1 MEKREATVKRK
12 TTEVDITLS
21 LNVDGKGSGEVD
33 TGVKFLDHMLL
44 TLTKHSLFDLKVK
57 ATGDL
62 VHHVSEDVALVFGEA
77 LRKALGEKRGIRRF
91 GYAYVPMD
99 DSLARAV
106 VDLSGR
112 PYVSVKLNLHLT
124 ETEDMKIEDIEHFFL
139 SLGEALKA
147 NLHLEVLYGSND
159 HHKIEAVLKA
169 LALSFRDAVKIEPRI
184 AGETPSTKG
193 VL

>member
-1 MEKREATVKRK
+1 MDGR
-12 TTEVDITLS
+12 
-21 LNVDGKGSGEVD
+21 GKGRVD
-33 TGVKFLDHMLL
+33 TGVRFLDHMLL
-44 TLTKHSLFDLKVK
+44 TLAKHSLFDLRVK
-57 ATGDL
+57 AVGDL
-62 VHHVSEDVALVFGEA
+62 IHHISEDIALVFGKA
-77 LRKALGEKRGIRRF
+77 LRKALGEKRGIHRF

-112 PYVSVKLNLHLT
+112 PYISVKLNLNLT
-124 ETEDMKIEDIEHFFL
+124 EIEDMKIEDVHHFFL

-159 HHKIEAVLKA
+159 HHKVEAALKA

-184 AGETPSTKG
+184 TGETPSTKG